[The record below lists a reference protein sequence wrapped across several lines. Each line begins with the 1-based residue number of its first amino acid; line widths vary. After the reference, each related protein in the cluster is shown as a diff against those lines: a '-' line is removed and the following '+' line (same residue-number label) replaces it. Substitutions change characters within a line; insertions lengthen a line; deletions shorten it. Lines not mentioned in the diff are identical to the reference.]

1 VPLWE
6 RRTWPVIVQGDL
18 IVWSRGF
25 GVATSLAAGPESR
38 KILMIREVTE
48 SKPRSAA
55 SMLLKRARENQSVE
69 TGKTGAEVL

>member
-1 VPLWE
+1 MPLWE
-6 RRTWPVIVQGDL
+6 RRTWPVVVQSDR

-25 GVATSLAAGPESR
+25 GIASDLAAGPDSR